1 MEPKGV
7 AIFGRIT
14 VDFDRME
21 IRDSGRII
29 PATAQEFRLLKF
41 WIDNPEYVFTRDE
54 LLSAVWPV
62 RERANRRTVDNYI
75 VRLREKI
82 EKNPSVP
89 VYLRTV
95 RGVGYKFVPFRERD
109 KVHTTTWERG
119 LTSDGRPELR
129 ATF

>member
-1 MEPKGV
+1 MKPKGV
-7 AIFGRIT
+7 AIFAQIT

-62 RERANRRTVDNYI
+62 RERVNGRTVDNYI
-75 VRLREKI
+75 AHLRKKI
-82 EKNPSVP
+82 EKDPSAP

-109 KVHTTTWERG
+109 KGHTTT
-119 LTSDGRPELR
+119 
-129 ATF
+129 